1 MRRNNLLPKRF
12 SGNNFTKYFLID
24 HHLSCHLTLSQGQTS
39 DFCYYSL
46 SEYQY
51 FYISPGNLI
60 AVPILKS
67 QWLNTINVF
76 LLHITVQ
83 SELAGSPPS
92 SDSMTQA
99 PSICGVSI
107 FNIQPP
113 SLPLEKKLLCMCSPE
128 VLTSCPPHPT
138 GQNTVNTQLTAWALG
153 GRFSVFPGKQ
163 KRQVSESSGDLGH
176 TVYNNPR

>member
-24 HHLSCHLTLSQGQTS
+24 HHLSCRLTQCQTS

-83 SELAGSPPS
+83 SELVGSPPS
-92 SDSMTQA
+92 SDPGSFYLWCFHIQHAASKLAAGGEAALYVQPRSADIMPTTSHWPEHSQY
-99 PSICGVSI
+99 PTHCMGSGKPFFCVSRKT
-107 FNIQPP
+107 
-113 SLPLEKKLLCMCSPE
+113 KK
-128 VLTSCPPHPT
+128 T
-138 GQNTVNTQLTAWALG
+138 
-153 GRFSVFPGKQ
+153 
-163 KRQVSESSGDLGH
+163 DL
-176 TVYNNPR
+176 RELW